1 MLQRCG
7 LLTDQWHSFVNSLYQ
22 MRAAIFVPRRK
33 GGSFAQAEK
42 PEIQEPGRP
51 EGLPRT
57 AAITR
62 GCRHKKAPAIVG
74 LGRWC
79 ACILRG
85 FSGPVAEL
93 AATGL
98 TVALEQADEQRWRG
112 VASRYNRFRK
122 ASRHAFRRS
131 IPHKRLWFV
140 YTA

>member
-1 MLQRCG
+1 M
-7 LLTDQWHSFVNSLYQ
+7 S
-22 MRAAIFVPRRK
+22 AASSVLRRE
-33 GGSFAQAEK
+33 GGSYAQAEK

-62 GCRHKKAPAIVG
+62 KCEHKKNAGKRG

-79 ACILRG
+79 ACILLG

-98 TVALEQADEQRWRG
+98 TVAWGEGERNRG
-112 VASRYNRFRK
+112 QVVAG
-122 ASRHAFRRS
+122 
-131 IPHKRLWFV
+131 
-140 YTA
+140 

>member
-1 MLQRCG
+1 VWQRGG
-7 LLTDQWHSFVNSLYQ
+7 LRMDRWHSFVNSLYQ
-22 MRAAIFVPRRK
+22 MRAAIFVLRRK
-33 GGSFAQAEK
+33 GGSYAQAEK

-62 GCRHKKAPAIVG
+62 ECGCKKAPAIMG

-79 ACILRG
+79 ACILPG

-98 TVALEQADEQRWRG
+98 TVACGGRTRNRG
-112 VASRYNRFRK
+112 QVVAVAIS
-122 ASRHAFRRS
+122 
-131 IPHKRLWFV
+131 V
-140 YTA
+140 